1 MYKLFLATS
10 LAAVKSFATI
20 ETLSLKTIKPSE
32 CKLAFSKPPTKEIL
46 SEISKPLIETA
57 TPLATLKANVSES
70 VSPLIIEM
78 PVLFAMLNISESVSA
93 ASSLPPQ
100 TLNLPLPVTL
110 LIEIVSAPA
119 SPLTS
124 KVPLLVT

>member
-1 MYKLFLATS
+1 MLTLYKLFLATS

-32 CKLAFSKPPTKEIL
+32 RKLAFSKLPPVKEIL

-78 PVLFAMLNISESVSA
+78 PVLFAMLNISESNEAV
-93 ASSLPPQ
+93 SSLP
-100 TLNLPLPVTL
+100 
-110 LIEIVSAPA
+110 
-119 SPLTS
+119 
-124 KVPLLVT
+124 